1 MSQPTVSTEQTWSLL
16 CTTGK
21 VKVPCHP
28 CQLNRLCWQRQAD
41 PQDHGGQREQEGAK
55 EMSGFSFHKDS
66 RTTVGGRSL
75 TLQGNS
81 QVKKRRKVQIIMIW
95 LQEYSWPQKYLWNDT
110 HKAYVMSVTK
120 HKRAS
125 SDFFSLIE
133 LQLAGTC
140 LVSDRKCQLSIKH
153 KVADNRRPCLNT

>member
-1 MSQPTVSTEQTWSLL
+1 MSPVCGIFFSALLKMRWFSHSKIGRKRMTELISQSVNYEGVWRTSQATPGLLNMVNFKPFFLPGRMSQPTVSTEQTWSLL

-75 TLQGNS
+75 TLQVS
-81 QVKKRRKVQIIMIW
+81 RQVKKRRK
-95 LQEYSWPQKYLWNDT
+95 EK
-110 HKAYVMSVTK
+110 
-120 HKRAS
+120 
-125 SDFFSLIE
+125 
-133 LQLAGTC
+133 
-140 LVSDRKCQLSIKH
+140 
-153 KVADNRRPCLNT
+153 